1 MEIKPIYLVMVTSD
15 NHNKYYKMIPN
26 GSFFNVEYG
35 RVGASEQKRSYPISQ
50 WDKKYNEKIK
60 KGDAENSTSPRSFIR

>member
-1 MEIKPIYLVMVTSD
+1 MEIKPIYLVMVTSG

-26 GSFFNVEYG
+26 GSSFNVEYG

-50 WDKKYNEKIK
+50 WDK
-60 KGDAENSTSPRSFIR
+60 